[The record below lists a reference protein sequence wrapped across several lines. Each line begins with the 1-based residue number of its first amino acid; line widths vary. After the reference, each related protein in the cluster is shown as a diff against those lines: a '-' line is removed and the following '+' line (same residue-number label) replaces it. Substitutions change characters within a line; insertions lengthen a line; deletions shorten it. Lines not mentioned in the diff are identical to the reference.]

1 MNHNR
6 IWLCEQGGANEM
18 KVCIKDI
25 GIKRWKDLVL
35 QEEEE
40 EGFRVGWGGDN
51 PLHQG
56 VVDPQQ
62 PGM

>member
-40 EGFRVGWGGDN
+40 EGFRVGW
-51 PLHQG
+51 
-56 VVDPQQ
+56 
-62 PGM
+62 